1 MIIDNRTLIN
11 LDTPIDLEFE
21 PASST
26 FLKNISKQE
35 ISQSKPKQPKVREVS
50 HSKKSNTKALF

>member
-35 ISQSKPKQPKVREVS
+35 ITQSKSKQPIVREVS
-50 HSKKSNTKALF
+50 HSKKSKTKALF